1 MNCDS
6 VRRLLSEYQVGG
18 LSRWRRAALARH
30 LTSCSACREEAAALA
45 RTGEMVSRAGL
56 LSAPERTWDAVRYRI
71 ETEGRRR
78 GLPPARWRGLAIGA
92 LALVLLVVGGISYWS
107 GGSRPAQI
115 ARPVVQAEEEEMRA
129 ALEGRVSAEWA
140 ASISDT
146 AAAGLRMDPG
156 EGDS

>member
-6 VRRLLSEYQVGG
+6 VRRQLGEYQVGG
-18 LSRWRRAALARH
+18 LSRGRRAALARH
-30 LTSCSACREEAAALA
+30 LSTCSACREEAAALV
-45 RTGEMVSRAGL
+45 RTGEIVSQVGL
-56 LSAPERTWDAVRYRI
+56 LSAPERTWEAVRYRI

-92 LALVLLVVGGISYWS
+92 LALAILVVGGISYWS
-107 GGSRPAQI
+107 GAPPPQRPQST
-115 ARPVVQAEEEEMRA
+115 VQAEDEEMRVTMQS
-129 ALEGRVSAEWA
+129 RVSTEWA

-156 EGDS
+156 EDDS